1 VTARAAPPADRVVCR
16 RLDGVLGGLDVLRA
30 DFRRQCFAPHFHDD
44 YTFGLITRGANRFR
58 YRRERMVAPV
68 GTLCL
73 AMPGEVHTGDAIDG
87 GWSYWTVHVP
97 PAVLA
102 ELVERLDAGAPAAP
116 DFARAVI
123 DDPDA
128 ARRFAAFFAGCRDD
142 PHALAHEVRIVEA
155 LVALVGRHAERTGIA
170 GAARAD
176 AGIAARVR
184 DLLADRATQTVTLAD
199 LEAWTGAGRYRLIRA
214 FRAAYGLPPH
224 AWQIQVRLAR
234 ARTLIR
240 SGVPIAVAAVEAGF
254 ADQAH
259 LTRHFK
265 RSYGHTPGMLIAN
278 ATRLRAKSPGGP
290 TRGQSPTGP
299 RRGR

>member
-1 VTARAAPPADRVVCR
+1 MTARATPPTDRVVCH
-16 RLDGVLGGLDVLRA
+16 RLDGVLDGLDVLRA

-58 YRRERMVAPV
+58 YRRQRLVAPV

-97 PAVLA
+97 PAALA
-102 ELVERLDAGAPAAP
+102 GLTERLDDRRHAAP

-142 PHALAHEVRIVEA
+142 PPDAHLAHEVRIVEA
-155 LVALVGRHAERTGIA
+155 LVALVGRHADRA
-170 GAARAD
+170 GAASASRAD
-176 AGIAARVR
+176 AGIAAQVR
-184 DLLADRATQTVTLAD
+184 DLLADRATQTVTLAE
-199 LEAWTGAGRYRLIRA
+199 LEARTGVGRYRLIRA

-224 AWQIQVRLAR
+224 AWQVQVRLAR
-234 ARTLIR
+234 ARTLIC
-240 SGVPIAVAAVEAGF
+240 SGVPIAAAAVEAGF

-265 RSYGHTPGMLIAN
+265 RSHGHTPGVLA
-278 ATRLRAKSPGGP
+278 ASLARGSRLR
-290 TRGQSPTGP
+290 P
-299 RRGR
+299 RSS